1 MPENTFTLNSL
12 EAQTPASTDVF
23 LKSDTSGNYR
33 KTSLAQIVSA
43 VTDAAFSVTD
53 IDLTQ
58 YVNDKFTASRAR
70 MKKMGNYVVWFSIQV
85 TVATAFNEPYGQ
97 NIITFG
103 SDVAPAPTY
112 TAELSGYNSTQG
124 KAVRVYKSGASIS
137 IAGSAA
143 VGDVITIGGCYVI

>member
-1 MPENTFTLNSL
+1 MAENTFTLNSL

-23 LKSDTSGNYR
+23 LKSDASGNYR

-43 VTDAAFSVTD
+43 VTDAAFGVTD
-53 IDLTQ
+53 TDLTQ
-58 YVNDKFTASRAR
+58 YVNAKFTASRAR
-70 MKKMGNYVVWFSIQV
+70 MKKMGNYVVWFSVQV

-97 NIITFG
+97 NIVTFG

-112 TAELSGYNSTQG
+112 TAELCGYNITKD

-137 IAGSAA
+137 IAGAGD
-143 VGDVITIGGCYVI
+143 VGDVITIGGCYIV